1 MRTEF
6 CPFYRS
12 AFNLTID
19 SANSIVMGLQR
30 LDLSTDTCLVR
41 PLPRALLNAL
51 CSAVFVARFSECTKT
66 DLRAEISGLLQMGYF
81 L

>member
-6 CPFYRS
+6 CPFYCS

-19 SANSIVMGLQR
+19 SAYFIVIGLQR
-30 LDLSTDTCLVR
+30 LDLAPDTCLVR
-41 PLPRALLNAL
+41 SLPQAHF
-51 CSAVFVARFSECTKT
+51 SAVFMARFSECIQT
-66 DLRAEISGLLQMGYF
+66 DLRAKISDFLQMGSF